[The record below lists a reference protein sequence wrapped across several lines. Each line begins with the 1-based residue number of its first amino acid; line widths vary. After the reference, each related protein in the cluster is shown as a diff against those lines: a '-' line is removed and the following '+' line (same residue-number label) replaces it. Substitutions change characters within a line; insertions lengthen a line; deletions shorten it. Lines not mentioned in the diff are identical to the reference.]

1 MKPVYRSR
9 LVIIPIPTGTA
20 AGVSLPFPDQP
31 DLKRPAR
38 VTAFETFTA
47 TDLTISLQGAV
58 ISPADA
64 LNTLVTLSE
73 GSDERVRQLPYASA
87 RAAING
93 GQLREVK
100 DFEIEWTQCKLQC
113 TAALTANTVALV
125 MVHFFYPDDLRG
137 R

>member
-9 LVIIPIPTGTA
+9 LVVIPIPTGTA

-38 VTAFETFTA
+38 VTAFETFSNADIT
-47 TDLTISLQGAV
+47 LTLQGAA
-58 ISPADA
+58 ISVADA
-64 LNTLVTLSE
+64 LNVLVTLSE
-73 GSDERVRQLPYASA
+73 GSDERVRQLPYSSA

-137 R
+137 K